1 MPLWKWLIFI
11 LFLVLVIGLS
21 LFLYCGLKI
30 SSKYSRE
37 EERRNSYSCI
47 RNNSKTSKRRT

>member
-37 EERRNSYSCI
+37 KERSNSYSCI
-47 RNNSKTSKRRT
+47 RNNSKTSKKRT

>member
-21 LFLYCGLKI
+21 LFLYCGLKL
-30 SSKYSRE
+30 SSKYSRLE
-37 EERRNSYSCI
+37 EEKY
-47 RNNSKTSKRRT
+47 KEDFKWV